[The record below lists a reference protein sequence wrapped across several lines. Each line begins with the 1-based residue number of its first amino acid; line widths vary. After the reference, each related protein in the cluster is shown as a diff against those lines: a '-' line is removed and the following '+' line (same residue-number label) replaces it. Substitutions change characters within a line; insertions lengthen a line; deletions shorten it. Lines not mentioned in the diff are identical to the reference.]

1 MSNAP
6 LCYNDQMRY
15 RAYLLTAERRLELTT
30 VETTPGKGELLV
42 KVKAALT
49 CGTDTKMYLRGHA
62 KFPFPSLFGHEM
74 AGVVEAAGE
83 GVKGFAAAAAVMVPV
98 SAPCLACG
106 PCRQGRENLC
116 ATLFDGKVWGA
127 FAEYCLIPARVA
139 ALSTFPK
146 PPALPFA
153 EAALLDPLAS
163 VVQALDAV
171 AAPAA
176 SRVLVLGGGPM
187 GYLHAVTARQFGHAV
202 TVADLNPGRLAIY
215 RGLGFPVIE
224 VVQGWEEAH
233 REAFDSVM
241 ECSGSP
247 PAFTSGMKVL
257 APGGALCLFAG
268 HAAGEMLSFDSAALH
283 YKHQRMVG
291 SFHYDRQ
298 SVAAARALLIER
310 VLPLGPLFSGTY
322 ALEQFP
328 IVMEK
333 ILAGEGMKYV
343 LEP

>member
-6 LCYNDQMRY
+6 LCYNDRMRY

-30 VETTPGKGELLV
+30 VESAPGPGELLV
-42 KVKAALT
+42 KVRAALT
-49 CGTDTKMYLRGHA
+49 CGTDTKMYRRGHA

-83 GVKGFAAAAAVMVPV
+83 GVRGFAPGEAVMVPV

-106 PCRQGRENLC
+106 PCRRGSENLC
-116 ATLFDGKVWGA
+116 ETLFDGKVWGA

-146 PPALPFA
+146 PPSLPFA

-163 VVQALDAV
+163 VAQALDAV

-176 SRVLVLGGGPM
+176 SSLLVLGGGPM
-187 GYLHAVTARQFGHAV
+187 GYLHAVTARHHGYAV
-202 TVADLNPGRLAIY
+202 TVADLSPGRLEIY

-224 VVQGWEEAH
+224 AAEGWEATH
-233 REAFDSVM
+233 AEAFDVVM
-241 ECSGSP
+241 ECSGAP
-247 PAFTSGMKVL
+247 AAFTAGLGAL

-268 HAAGEMLSFDSAALH
+268 HASGELLTFDSAALH
-283 YKHQRMVG
+283 YKHQRLVG
-291 SFHYDRQ
+291 SFHYGRKA
-298 SVAAARALLIER
+298 VAAARVLLVER
-310 VLPLGPLFSGTY
+310 ALPLGPLFSGTY
-322 ALEQFP
+322 PLDRLP
-328 IVMEK
+328 DVMDR
-333 ILAGEGMKYV
+333 ILAGEGMKFI